1 MGANKPVL
9 LYLPDPT
16 HRPGACTC
24 YYSLSRSLA
33 RSLSLS
39 RSVSLARALSLPIS
53 PLYTRPPLSATA
65 ALLTDVNSGRVG

>member
-33 RSLSLS
+33 RSLSLA
-39 RSVSLARALSLPIS
+39 LALSLPVS